1 MKQILLLTCALLL
14 LVNCSKVE
22 QASVVE
28 QAVKNALFL
37 GLEGSTGIEFEIPD
51 SGPFR
56 SIRQLNF
63 IINGGQY
70 NNKAA
75 YAILAKPYATEKWEV
90 LSFTVKSDMGW
101 QELRRK

>member
-1 MKQILLLTCALLL
+1 MKKIFLLTCSLLL
-14 LVNCSKVE
+14 LVNCSK
-22 QASVVE
+22 VE

-51 SGPFR
+51 SGPYR

-75 YAILAKPYATEKWEV
+75 YAILAKPYATKEWEV